1 MYNVL
6 LEKTTIAKDGQSNM
20 KFGFT
25 EGLSPN
31 MAALILSEVCSNI
44 SAKDILFIT
53 TLDSQKAFDV
63 VNHQILMDKLYH
75 LGVNLEFW
83 DVIVNL
89 YQGLTSTVKWHGDTS
104 LSFSIN
110 QGVRQ
115 GGVLSTHLYKFSFN
129 SFVQTIYK

>member
-1 MYNVL
+1 M
-6 LEKTTIAKDGQSNM
+6 Q
-20 KFGFT
+20 FGFT

-75 LGVNLEFW
+75 QGVNLEFW